1 MPQPT
6 QNSVHVN
13 RPLTMISVA
22 YLQDQNEFIADKV
35 FPVVPVDKQSDLYF
49 VYTKNDWFRDE
60 ARPRAAGAESAG
72 GGYGLSTVAYNAKVT
87 AFHKDIPDQ
96 VRNNE
101 DMPLNSDRDATEFVT
116 RRLMIRREIQW
127 AADYFAASVWG
138 TDLTPAN
145 LWSDYTSSDPI
156 GDIRTGIRTI
166 KLNTGFTPNTL
177 TLGYDVFIKLQD
189 HPDIVDRYKY
199 TQSEVITEAMLAK
212 LFGVERVLVAGGVKA
227 TNVEGETAAMSFI
240 YGKHAL
246 LSYAAPRPS
255 LLQPSAGYIFSWKG
269 VSQGNGFTV
278 GTKKF
283 RMEHLESD
291 RVEGQM
297 AFDNKVVATDLG
309 YFFNGA
315 VA

>member
-269 VSQGNGFTV
+269 VSQGNGFTI

-291 RVEGQM
+291 RVEGQI
-297 AFDNKVVATDLG
+297 AFDDKVVATDLG

>member
-6 QNSVHVN
+6 QSSVHVN

-138 TDLTPAN
+138 TDLTPTN

-212 LFGVERVLVAGGVKA
+212 LFSVERVLVAGGVKA